1 MVEKWGMD
9 QQSSVVWCSSGLCT
23 KKKTT
28 DIGHGSLT
36 LDWGL
41 NSMGVWNDLFIYRT
55 KNLKDSAM
63 RI

>member
-28 DIGHGSLT
+28 DIGHGSL
-36 LDWGL
+36 